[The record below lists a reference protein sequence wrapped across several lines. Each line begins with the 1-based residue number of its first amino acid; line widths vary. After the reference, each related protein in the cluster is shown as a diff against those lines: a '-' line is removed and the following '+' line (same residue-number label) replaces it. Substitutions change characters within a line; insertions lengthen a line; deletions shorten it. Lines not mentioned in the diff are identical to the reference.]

1 MSVMLPVIDTKRLRL
16 RPPVAEDA
24 AALHARRNDPAVAK
38 FQNWTLP
45 FPLERAEQMIAGEL
59 ADRESEEVDGWRM
72 LVVADLHT
80 GETYG
85 DLAIGMTWGGRCGEV
100 GYSLDSEQWGKGYAT
115 EATEALIAHLFD
127 ELRVTRVM
135 GTLHPDNKASARV
148 LERCGL
154 LFEGHTRL
162 SFWVG
167 DDNSDDHIYGM
178 TRPEWEQWRDRPRH
192 HPNEVA
198 LVEIGPETRNQ
209 VLALRTHKTQE
220 ALVAPMDVSFADAL
234 FPEVVAGHPVVPWL
248 RSIVADGDIV
258 GFVMMTAPTKH
269 HAEPYLWRFLIDRLH
284 QRRGIGARVVE
295 LLEEVCV
302 AWGVDSFTVGWET
315 GPGSPERFYL
325 RSGFVPTGRLID
337 GEVEARKY
345 AG

>member
-1 MSVMLPVIDTKRLRL
+1 MVRMFPTIDTKRLRL

-24 AALHARRNDPAVAK
+24 AALHARRNDPAVAE

-59 ADRESEEVDGWRM
+59 ADRATDEVDGWRM
-72 LVVADLHT
+72 LVITDLHN
-80 GETYG
+80 GDTYG

-100 GYSLDSEQWGKGYAT
+100 GYSLDSEHWGKGYAT

-127 ELRVTRVM
+127 EIGVTRVT
-135 GTLHPDNKASARV
+135 GTLHPDNTASARV
-148 LERCGL
+148 LERCGM

-178 TRPEWEQWRDRPRH
+178 TRPEWERWRDRPRH
-192 HPNEVA
+192 EPDDVT
-198 LVEIGPETRNQ
+198 LVEIGPDTRGQ

-234 FPEVVAGHPVVPWL
+234 FPEVVSGHPVVPWM
-248 RSIVADGDIV
+248 RSIVADGEIV
-258 GFVMMTAPTKH
+258 GFVMMTAPTDH
-269 HAEPYLWRFLIDRLH
+269 HPEPYLWRLLIDRLH
-284 QRRGIGARVVE
+284 QRRGIGSRVVE
-295 LLEEVCV
+295 LLEDVC
-302 AWGVDSFTVGWET
+302 ASWGVDSFTVGWET

-325 RSGFVPTGRLID
+325 RTGFVPTGRLIA

-345 AG
+345 TG